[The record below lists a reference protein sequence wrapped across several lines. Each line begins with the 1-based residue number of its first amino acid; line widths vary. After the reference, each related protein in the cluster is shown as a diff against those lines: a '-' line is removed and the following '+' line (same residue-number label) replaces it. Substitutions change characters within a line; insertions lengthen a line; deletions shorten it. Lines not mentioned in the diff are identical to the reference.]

1 MLEGRKDETNEYG
14 EEGEGEVR
22 KKGGVIEKFIN
33 FLLNEGKWV
42 TYYLLN

>member
-1 MLEGRKDETNEYG
+1 MKEYG
-14 EEGEGEVR
+14 DQGEGEVR
-22 KKGGVIEKFIN
+22 KNGEVFEKFIN

>member
-1 MLEGRKDETNEYG
+1 MLEGRKDKIKGLGDEK
-14 EEGEGEVR
+14 EGEVR
-22 KKGGVIEKFIN
+22 KKGGVYEKFIN

>member
-1 MLEGRKDETNEYG
+1 M
-14 EEGEGEVR
+14 GEVR
-22 KKGGVIEKFIN
+22 KKGRIFENFIN